1 MFFLNFHFEITS
13 DLEKS
18 YENVKNN
25 SFTFCMQ
32 VIWVFTFDHIC
43 FIILILS
50 FTYMHIK
57 FFLWIV

>member
-32 VIWVFTFDHIC
+32 VI
-43 FIILILS
+43 
-50 FTYMHIK
+50 
-57 FFLWIV
+57 